1 MDQEQD
7 IVGAAEV
14 VAELAFRAAKLTEV
28 DEGLYIGMNRDGD
41 AKVVD
46 VRVQIEEMLDHPKRK
61 MAACRAYD
69 VDSFVD
75 YLKKHGEP
83 DTEIWANLG
92 MQSVMAV
99 IDAHGGV
106 GKPAGW
112 ATHTISL
119 ELSKSSGWRSWL
131 ANDRKF
137 LPQSEFAEH
146 VEERLIDFVN
156 PTGVDM
162 LEIAQSIKTASRGEF
177 ESTKRLKSGET
188 AFVYRET
195 STATAGAKGEL
206 SIPDVFTLQLQPFEG
221 GQAYKVEARFRYR
234 ATAQGLALG
243 YVLTRPEDVIRDA
256 FDGIVHQVR
265 VEAGREVWLG
275 KVG

>member
-1 MDQEQD
+1 MDQEQN

-14 VAELAFRAAKLTEV
+14 IAELAFRAAKLTEV
-28 DEGLYIGMNRDGD
+28 DEGLYIGINRDGD
-41 AKVVD
+41 AEVVD
-46 VRVQIEEMLDHPKRK
+46 VTERLEEMLDHPKRK
-61 MAACRAYD
+61 MAACCAYD
-69 VDSFVD
+69 ADSFID
-75 YLKKHGEP
+75 YLQKHGESN
-83 DTEIWANLG
+83 TEIWANLG

-99 IDAHGGV
+99 IDAHAGV

-112 ATHTISL
+112 GTHTISL
-119 ELSKSSGWRSWL
+119 ELSKSSGWKAWL
-131 ANDRKF
+131 INDRKF
-137 LPQSEFAEH
+137 LPQDEFAEH
-146 VEERLIDFVN
+146 VEDRLIDFVN

-206 SIPDVFTLQLQPFEG
+206 SIPDVFTLQLQPYEG

-256 FDGIVHQVR
+256 FNGL
-265 VEAGREVWLG
+265 VEHLRDETGRDVWLG